1 MTDRTPIPADLLGT
15 ASGASADAMTEPQAD
30 FIAGLLRDRDIPS
43 DARAQ
48 INARLSD
55 RSQPGFPFGNV
66 TKSRASNWIQR
77 LKAAPKGAHPLPA
90 RGGPTRDIVAE
101 TRGRYTVSFRTLE
114 LDGGK
119 VTDLGFVQVGDTEV
133 PQGKY
138 ALDTSANERFTN
150 DITFFNLFCFIADSG
165 DRAYSLKMY
174 VSDDLVKFPNSL
186 QSEVLKV
193 IAADPAA
200 ASALYG
206 QHKKRCGIC
215 NRKLTNDVSRERG
228 IGPVCA
234 TRMSW

>member
-1 MTDRTPIPADLLGT
+1 MTDRTPIPAELLGT
-15 ASGASADAMTEPQAD
+15 PSGASADAMTEPQAD

-66 TKSRASNWIQR
+66 TKFRASDWIGR
-77 LKAAPKGAHPLPA
+77 LKKAPKRTGAT
-90 RGGPTRDIVAE
+90 GG
-101 TRGRYTVSFRTLE
+101 GGSRYPVSFQTLE

-119 VTDLGFVQVGDTEV
+119 VTEVGFVQVGDTAV

-138 ALDTSANERFTN
+138 ALDTSANDRFKN
-150 DITFFNLFCFIADSG
+150 DVTFFNLFCFVADSG

>member
-1 MTDRTPIPADLLGT
+1 MTDRTPIPAELLGT
-15 ASGASADAMTEPQAD
+15 PSGASADAMTEPQAD

-55 RSQPGFPFGNV
+55 RSQPGFPFGHV

-77 LKAAPKGAHPLPA
+77 LKAAPKGTNPLPA
-90 RGGPTRDIVAE
+90 RGGPTRNIVAE
-101 TRGRYTVSFRTLE
+101 TRGRYPVSFRTLE

-119 VTDLGFVQVGDTEV
+119 VTDLGFVQVGDKEV

-138 ALDTSANERFTN
+138 ALETDDTGEFKN
-150 DITFFNLFCFIADSG
+150 DITFFNLYCFITDEG

-174 VSDDLVKFPNSL
+174 VSDDLVKFPNSSQAKVL
-186 QSEVLKV
+186 QM

-215 NRKLTNDVSRERG
+215 NRKLTNDESRARG

-234 TRMSW
+234 SRMS